1 VILNPAPLI
10 VALLPIENRI
20 LTIEVFSN
28 FSVSPSMLVS
38 FDDLEAENDE
48 VHPVTVARGIS
59 MLSMT
64 ANISSLS
71 TQFASAFSRLLK
83 IVRIFS
89 RIINLPEII
98 KIKLESLCRR
108 GTQKPFSSFVLVV
121 TVPERIAAIAD
132 DSFLRF

>member
-10 VALLPIENRI
+10 VAPLPIENRI

-83 IVRIFS
+83 IVRIF
-89 RIINLPEII
+89 
-98 KIKLESLCRR
+98 
-108 GTQKPFSSFVLVV
+108 F
-121 TVPERIAAIAD
+121 
-132 DSFLRF
+132 